1 MKISEVK
8 EIDIVAFLRR
18 LGYHPVRINSSYA
31 LFHAPYRVDNHPSL
45 RVNRNHNKWLDY
57 ATGQRGDIIDL
68 GKLLFQCDNITDV
81 MRKITDERPIIS
93 LSSRPAKDKSGN
105 QKTFSN
111 IRIQELTNKKLL
123 SYLDS
128 RGIDLSIGTRFCEE
142 IYYSLKS
149 KRYFALAF
157 KNISGGYE
165 IRNPYF
171 KGAISPKDISI
182 ITTGISNS
190 YCMVFEGFMDF
201 LSYKT
206 LNLKADFSFFSET
219 VDYLILNS
227 TSNLNR
233 ALSFIKKYELVACCL
248 DNDEAGRKA
257 VDLIASE
264 HNGVHDMSEVYHDF
278 KDLNDFIRNRP
289 ILKSMNYDKNI

>member
-8 EIDIVAFLRR
+8 EIEIVSFLRR
-18 LGYHPVRINSSYA
+18 LGYHPVRINASYA

-45 RVNRNHNKWLDY
+45 RVNRNQNKWLDF

-68 GKLLFQCDNITDV
+68 GKLLFQCKDINEV
-81 MRKITDERPIIS
+81 MRKITDEKPVIS
-93 LSSRPAKDKSGN
+93 LSSRPAKDISGI

-111 IRIQELTNKKLL
+111 IRVQELTNRKLL

-128 RGIDLSIGTRFCEE
+128 RGIDLSVGTRFCEE
-142 IYYSLKS
+142 VYYSLKS

-171 KGAISPKDISI
+171 KGAIAPKDISVI
-182 ITTGISNS
+182 NTDVNNS
-190 YCMVFEGFMDF
+190 YCVIFEGFMDF
-201 LSYKT
+201 LSFMT
-206 LNLKADFSFFSET
+206 LNLKADFSFFSDT
-219 VDYLILNS
+219 VDYIILNS

-233 ALSFIKKYELVACCL
+233 SLAFLKRYELVTCCL
-248 DNDEAGRKA
+248 DNDEAGRIA
-257 VDLIASE
+257 VDKIASE
-264 HNGVHDMSEVYHDF
+264 HKGVHDMSNVYRGF
-278 KDLNDFIRNRP
+278 KDLNDFLRNRP
-289 ILKSMNYDKNI
+289 RLNSDES